1 MRAGLLLPLLLLVCL
16 AVGWAMALLSS
27 RRRRQLTGRVA
38 AAVPGGAVAPANTA
52 LPSIRLR
59 QREASRMRRVARL
72 LRVPLDIPRANLIP
86 PAWIF
91 LFATAGAA
99 ISGWMGHF
107 LLSMPMVALDGII
120 TGIVLVRGLFGWE
133 IRRYQGKLVRQLPD
147 AVQLVVSATRAGL
160 PVSEAFRAIAQEM
173 PSPTRDEFIQVERE
187 MALGT
192 SADAALLALHRR
204 TGVTEYAI
212 FAVTIGVQA
221 RSGGRLAE
229 TIQNLADTVRE
240 RLAIGGK
247 ARALA
252 GEAKVSAIIMIV
264 LPIIV
269 ALLQSIM
276 APQQMALLFTEPRG
290 LRLFA
295 IGLITLI
302 TGSLTMQF
310 MIRGATR
317 D

>member
-1 MRAGLLLPLLLLVCL
+1 
-16 AVGWAMALLSS
+16 
-27 RRRRQLTGRVA
+27 
-38 AAVPGGAVAPANTA
+38 
-52 LPSIRLR
+52 
-59 QREASRMRRVARL
+59 
-72 LRVPLDIPRANLIP
+72 
-86 PAWIF
+86 
-91 LFATAGAA
+91 
-99 ISGWMGHF
+99 
-107 LLSMPMVALDGII
+107 MPMVALDGII